1 MSRSLLRE
9 KVLVIALVCFS
20 FSTNAQLKFEGIV
33 RDSISQ
39 PLEMASIVLLNSQTK
54 EMASY
59 GLTTSE
65 GKFSLKVSPNT
76 NYNVQISFFGLRTLK
91 DSVQIKEIDFYKE
104 YDLRNDIVLEEVVVK
119 LPVSVRGDTI
129 VYDADS
135 FKNGSERKLED
146 IIANLPG
153 VELNENDQIE
163 VEGKVVNKLLVNGKE
178 FFEGDTKLGTKNIP
192 SNVVDKI
199 QVLRNYSEVG
209 QLNSVRSNQDN
220 VAINIQ
226 LKKGKDNFIFGDIK
240 GGFGKAIEDELY
252 LAQPKIFYYSPDFTL
267 NFIGDLNNLG
277 EIALSRRDIRGL
289 TGTFRQVDNRSG
301 SNINLGNNE
310 ISFNTNENNAQEITN
325 RLGSTSFSYS
335 PNPGLDIT
343 GFLIYNQSDVTGRER
358 RLIQYTSSLVEIP
371 DESTDQISDEATTQ
385 AIIKLGTSYKPNFN
399 NQIDYDIYARF
410 SDDSQN
416 LSTLSSVLGNTIEKQ
431 QVSPF
436 RINQSLNYYL
446 TIDEKNILSSETQLQ
461 ISEEDPFYNAIIL
474 GKDGESSVFTNT
486 AQALGFKSSEQGY
499 NIGQSRVIKSTQID
513 SKIEYYHILSN
524 KANLNF
530 TAGVIRS
537 HQEFDSDLFQNILNT
552 EFRPSIEDSTLKLN
566 NETIY
571 DFSDYYLSAHLRL
584 RAGIFTIVPGLSL
597 RRYQISNEQFG
608 EINSQVFTQVLPDF
622 ETKMQFKTSESLTFN
637 YRIINQFT
645 DVSRIAQGLVM
656 NNYNSFQYGEPEL
669 TNGLSH
675 NLSLLYNSFNL
686 FNNTNVFVRAGY
698 TKNLDQIR
706 SITDF
711 DNIIRTSTFF
721 NSQFA
726 DESTNLSGRI
736 QKTVGR
742 IRLSTRASI
751 NYSKLNQFIQGV
763 QSLNTSL
770 NRSISPAISTN
781 FPYAPNLRLSYNYG
795 LTTNNQ
801 GSRETEFKRNSI
813 TSSFDAYI
821 KKKITFN
828 LDYSYN
834 AQDDGINERQ
844 FFQSLNASLFYRK
857 DKDAKLEYEIRGS
870 NLLNIDAQVRNSANN
885 LLVFSAE
892 TFILPRFISLRF
904 IYNL

>member
-1 MSRSLLRE
+1 MRE
-9 KVLVIALVCFS
+9 KVLVLALVCLS
-20 FSTNAQLKFEGIV
+20 FSTKAQLKFEGIV

-65 GKFSLKVSPNT
+65 GKFSLKVNPNT

-91 DSVQIKEIDFYKE
+91 DSVQIKEVDFYKE

-226 LKKGKDNFIFGDIK
+226 LKKGKDSFIFGDIK
-240 GGFGKAIEDELY
+240 GGYGKAIEEELY

-335 PNPGLDIT
+335 PNPELDIT

-358 RLIQYTSSLVEIP
+358 RLIQYTNSLVEIP
-371 DESTDQISDEATTQ
+371 DESTDQISDEVTTQ

-399 NQIDYDIYARF
+399 NQIDYDIYARI

-416 LSTLSSVLGNTIEKQ
+416 LSTLSSVLGNTLERQ
-431 QVSPF
+431 QVSPI

-461 ISEEDPFYNAIIL
+461 ISKEDPFYNAIIL
-474 GKDGESSVFTNT
+474 GIDGEPSVFNST
-486 AQALGFKSSEQGY
+486 AQALGFKSSDQGY
-499 NIGQSRVIKSTQID
+499 DIGQSRFIKSTQVD

-537 HQEFDSDLFQNILNT
+537 HQDFDSDLFQNILNT
-552 EFRPSIEDSTLKLN
+552 EFRPSTQESSFKLN
-566 NETIY
+566 NKTVY
-571 DFSDYYLSAHLRL
+571 DFSDYYLGAHLRL

-597 RRYQISNEQFG
+597 RRYQLTNEQFG
-608 EINSQVFTQVLPDF
+608 ETNSQVFTQVLPDF

-656 NNYNSFQYGEPEL
+656 NNYNSFQFGEPEL

-675 NLSLLYNSFNL
+675 DLSLLYNSFNL
-686 FNNTNVFVRAGY
+686 FNNTNVFVRAAY
-698 TKNLDQIR
+698 SKNLDQIR

-711 DNIIRTSTFF
+711 DNVIRTSTFF

-857 DKDAKLEYEIRGS
+857 NKDAKLEYEIRGS

>member
-1 MSRSLLRE
+1 MNISLLRE
-9 KVLVIALVCFS
+9 KVLVLALVCLS
-20 FSTNAQLKFEGIV
+20 FSAKAQLKFEGIV

-91 DSVQIKEIDFYKE
+91 DSVQIKEVDLYKE

-226 LKKGKDNFIFGDIK
+226 LKKGKDSFIFGDIK
-240 GGFGKAIEDELY
+240 GGYGKAIEEELY
-252 LAQPKIFYYSPDFTL
+252 LVQPKIFYYSPDFTL

-335 PNPGLDIT
+335 PNPELDIT
-343 GFLIYNQSDVTGRER
+343 GFLIYNQSDVTGREQ
-358 RLIQYTSSLVEIP
+358 RLIQYTNSLVEIP
-371 DESTDQISDEATTQ
+371 DESTDQISDEVTTQ
-385 AIIKLGTSYKPNFN
+385 AIFKLGTSYKPNFN
-399 NQIDYDIYARF
+399 NQIDYDIYARI

-416 LSTLSSVLGNTIEKQ
+416 LSTLSSVLGNTLERQ
-431 QVSPF
+431 QVSPL

-474 GKDGESSVFTNT
+474 GIDGEPSIFNSI
-486 AQALGFKSSEQGY
+486 AQALGFKSSDQGY
-499 NIGQSRVIKSTQID
+499 DIGQSRLIKSTQID
-513 SKIEYYHILSN
+513 SKIEYYYILSN

-537 HQEFDSDLFQNILNT
+537 HQDFDSDLFQNILNT
-552 EFRPSIEDSTLKLN
+552 EFRPSTQESSFKLN
-566 NETIY
+566 NKTVY

-597 RRYQISNEQFG
+597 RRYQLTNEQFG
-608 EINSQVFTQVLPDF
+608 ETNSQVFTQVLPDF

-656 NNYNSFQYGEPEL
+656 NNYNSFQFGEPEL

-686 FNNTNVFVRAGY
+686 FNNTNVFVRAAY
-698 TKNLDQIR
+698 SKNLDQIR

-711 DNIIRTSTFF
+711 DNVIRTSTFF

-857 DKDAKLEYEIRGS
+857 NKDAKLEYEIRGS